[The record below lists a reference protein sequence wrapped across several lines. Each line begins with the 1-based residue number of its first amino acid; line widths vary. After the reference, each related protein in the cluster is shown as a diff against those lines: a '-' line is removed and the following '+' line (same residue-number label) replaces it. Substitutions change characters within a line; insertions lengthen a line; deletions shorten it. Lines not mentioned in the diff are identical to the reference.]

1 VKPAAG
7 VDAGYIDAVARLFK
21 RIEPL
26 LEGVEDKVLP
36 LRIYIAGGAAAFFH
50 AGSRISRDID
60 AAFSLRVHLPPDLE
74 EPYLDR
80 DGNPASVY
88 LDARY
93 NDTLG
98 PLHEDALQ
106 DAEPLKLPGIDRT
119 KLDVRVLAPV
129 DLAISKLGR
138 FEPHDREDIVAMA
151 RAGLLDPEAFRPRAL
166 EALDY
171 YVGHPAA
178 PRVNL
183 KDALK
188 LIRANTPAMKRARC
202 ARARSRCSP
211 WHRVG
216 PAR

>member
-1 VKPAAG
+1 MKPAAG
-7 VDAGYIDAVARLFK
+7 VDAGYIEAVATLFK

-26 LEGVEDKVLP
+26 LEGVDDKLLP
-36 LRIYIAGGAAAFFH
+36 LRVYIAGGAAAFFH
-50 AGSRISRDID
+50 AGWRTSRDID

-74 EPYLDR
+74 ESYLDR

-88 LDARY
+88 LDPRY

-106 DAEPLKLPGIDRT
+106 DAEPLKLPGIDRN

-138 FEPHDREDIVAMA
+138 FEAHDRDDIVAMA
-151 RAGLLDPEAFRPRAL
+151 RAGLLDSEAFRHRAL

-171 YVGHPAA
+171 YVGHPPA

-188 LIRANTPAMKRARC
+188 LIRANTPALKRAR
-202 ARARSRCSP
+202 RSGSR
-211 WHRVG
+211 
-216 PAR
+216 